1 MANEDVTLK
10 PIKIG
15 NSRNIKAT
23 LRDKVTKAA
32 IDISGDKFYFTVK
45 DSADQEDSDA
55 VVQVSTVAPADAT
68 SQAGIVIIPVS
79 AADTASVIPGTYDYD
94 LVWLKLASAPGERDT
109 LQHGTVYFEQAVT
122 RAQT

>member
-1 MANEDVTLK
+1 VANEDVTLK